1 MRLHGMI
8 VLWIAVALTGIA
20 CQPTAEDVG
29 SLSDEDS
36 AAIRNFFAEHV
47 ENALAG
53 DWAADAALY
62 TEDAVRLPPN
72 GAPIRGR
79 TAIEAALAGV
89 DTVLSF
95 AHNIVELDGRG
106 DLAYVW
112 VDYSFSGLLPNV
124 DQPFTDMGKALIL
137 LRKQPDGSWMFSRV
151 MWNANEA
158 AGKTG

>member
-1 MRLHGMI
+1 MCRLI
-8 VLWIAVALTGIA
+8 LPLALLVVA
-20 CQPTAEDVG
+20 CQPAADNVG
-29 SLSDEDS
+29 SLSDEDAS
-36 AAIRNFFAEHV
+36 AIRTFFAQHR

-95 AHNIVELDGRG
+95 THNIVELDGRG
-106 DLAYVW
+106 GLAYVW
-112 VDYSFSGLLPNV
+112 VDYSFSGLLPNS
-124 DQPFTDMGKALIL
+124 DEPFTDMGKALVL
-137 LRKQPDGSWMFSRV
+137 LRKQPDGSWMFFRV
-151 MWNANEA
+151 MWNANEPV
-158 AGKTG
+158 T